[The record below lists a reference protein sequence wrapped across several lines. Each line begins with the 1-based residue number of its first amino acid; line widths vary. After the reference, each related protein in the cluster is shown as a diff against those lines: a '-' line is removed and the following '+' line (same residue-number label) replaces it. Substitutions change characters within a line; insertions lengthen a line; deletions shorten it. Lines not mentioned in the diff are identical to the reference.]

1 MNAIRFPIAA
11 AALLLPATL
20 LPTPAAAKPA
30 YSPMQFFEGRTE
42 GIGTI
47 RIMLG
52 KPYKTRSIGHGH
64 FERDGMMVFVQKV
77 VDDGKPPRER
87 RWKIRQI
94 APHRFSGTMNEAL
107 GPVTIEEIAGRFRF
121 RFRMKGNLSVEQW
134 LIPLA
139 GGTTARNTA
148 TIRKFGVKVGTSDGM
163 LRKLATRQSRESGQ
177 PKDTVLVP

>member
-1 MNAIRFPIAA
+1 MNAIRFPIAAA

-20 LPTPAAAKPA
+20 LPTVLLPSPAAAKPA
-30 YSPMQFFEGRTE
+30 HSPMQFFEGRTE
-42 GIGTI
+42 GVGTI

-52 KPYKTRSIGHGH
+52 KPYKTRSIGHGR
-64 FERDGMMVFVQKV
+64 FEPDGTMVFVQRV

-94 APHRFSGTMNEAL
+94 APHRFSGTMTEAL
-107 GPVTIEEIAGRFRF
+107 GPVAIEEIAGRFRF

-163 LRKLATRQSRESGQ
+163 LRKLAAR
-177 PKDTVLVP
+177 

>member
-11 AALLLPATL
+11 AVMLLPAAL

-30 YSPMQFFEGRTE
+30 HSPMQFFEGRTE

-52 KPYKTRSIGHGH
+52 KPYRTRSIGHGR
-64 FERDGMMVFVQKV
+64 FEPDGTMVFVQRV
-77 VDDGKPPRER
+77 VDDGRPPRER

-94 APHRFSGTMNEAL
+94 APRRFSGTMNEAL
-107 GPVTIEEIAGRFRF
+107 GPVAIEEIAGRFRF

-139 GGTTARNTA
+139 GGTTARNTL

-163 LRKLATRQSRESGQ
+163 LRKLAGR
-177 PKDTVLVP
+177 

>member
-1 MNAIRFPIAA
+1 MQRG
-11 AALLLPATL
+11 AALFIAVTAVVSA
-20 LPTPAAAKPA
+20 PAAAKPA
-30 YSPMQFFEGRTE
+30 HSPMQFFEGRTE

-52 KPYKTRSIGHGH
+52 KPYKTRSIGHGR
-64 FERDGMMVFVQKV
+64 FEPDGSMVFVQKV
-77 VDDGKPPRER
+77 LDDGKPPRER

-94 APHRFSGTMNEAL
+94 APHRFTGTMTEAL
-107 GPVTIEEIAGRFRF
+107 GPVAIEEIAGRFRF

-148 TIRKFGVKVGTSDGM
+148 TIRKFGVKVGTSEGM
-163 LRKLATRQSRESGQ
+163 LRKLAAR
-177 PKDTVLVP
+177 